1 MIISSKLIRHNTDLI
16 GTLDEHVLDEDV
28 RKQLLELSEE
38 LHEEKREALAVL
50 NNKVSKLHDDLS
62 FSNTQISKQSFSN
75 NVPVSPS
82 LDLLESI

>member
-1 MIISSKLIRHNTDLI
+1 MLTISSKLIRHNTDLI

-50 NNKVSKLHDDLS
+50 NNKVYNLNDALS
-62 FSNTQISKQSFSN
+62 FDYIHT
-75 NVPVSPS
+75 
-82 LDLLESI
+82 EA

>member
-50 NNKVSKLHDDLS
+50 NNKVYKLHDDLS
-62 FSNTQISKQSFSN
+62 FSNYSDI
-75 NVPVSPS
+75 
-82 LDLLESI
+82 